1 MNGRTDARTVHDEAF
16 ELIPWLVNGRI
27 SRSEQESV
35 ERHLLQCDACRLEV
49 EEQRRLRQ
57 AIRRDISK
65 VEYAPQASLQKLLAR
80 IDASERGLD
89 VDDEQLVHE
98 AAPKPA
104 PVESPRPVVIDSAA
118 QPVAR
123 SQVIVRDSLRAEAQ
137 LTPAQVRR
145 PLEQYLGRYSAD
157 RVLVRRISRAVLR
170 ESRRQQ
176 VPPSLIA
183 AVLVTEN
190 TTLTP
195 AAESS
200 VGAQGLMQ
208 VMPMHA
214 GARLCNSADL
224 VDVDSN
230 ICHGTLILA
239 RNLRATS
246 SPAAALLRYNGCV
259 KGTNTP
265 DCHRYPAKVLARA
278 SQVRH
283 EILLAT
289 QVLPPA
295 AIDSL
300 RPVALAGS

>member
-1 MNGRTDARTVHDEAF
+1 VQIVTLKEGRPMHTIVATTAAAG
-16 ELIPWLVNGRI
+16 LAG
-27 SRSEQESV
+27 
-35 ERHLLQCDACRLEV
+35 
-49 EEQRRLRQ
+49 
-57 AIRRDISK
+57 AIIVSG
-65 VEYAPQASLQKLLAR
+65 P
-80 IDASERGLD
+80 G
-89 VDDEQLVHE
+89 
-98 AAPKPA
+98 KPA
-104 PVESPRPVVIDSAA
+104 PVDSPRAAVVATAA
-118 QPVAR
+118 EVVAVNTITV
-123 SQVIVRDSLRAEAQ
+123 SDSLRAEAK

-145 PLEQYLGRYSAD
+145 PLEQYLARYSAD

-170 ESRRQQ
+170 ESKRQQ

-190 TTLTP
+190 TTLKP

-259 KGTNTP
+259 RGTNTP

-278 SQVRH
+278 SQVRR
-283 EILLAT
+283 EILLAS
-289 QVLPPA
+289 QVVPPA
-295 AIDSL
+295 ALDSL
-300 RPVALAGS
+300 RTVAIAGS

>member
-1 MNGRTDARTVHDEAF
+1 MH
-16 ELIPWLVNGRI
+16 
-27 SRSEQESV
+27 
-35 ERHLLQCDACRLEV
+35 
-49 EEQRRLRQ
+49 
-57 AIRRDISK
+57 
-65 VEYAPQASLQKLLAR
+65 
-80 IDASERGLD
+80 
-89 VDDEQLVHE
+89 
-98 AAPKPA
+98 
-104 PVESPRPVVIDSAA
+104 
-118 QPVAR
+118 
-123 SQVIVRDSLRAEAQ
+123 VIVATTAAAGLAGVMLASVPASSATEDSVRPDVVPGATATMIAPRAPSASDSMQAEAQ
-137 LTPAQVRR
+137 LTAAQVRR
-145 PLEQYLGRYSAD
+145 PLEHYLGRYSAD

-214 GARLCNSADL
+214 GASLCNSSDL

-239 RNLRATS
+239 RNLRATR

-259 KGTNTP
+259 RGTNTP
-265 DCHRYPAKVLARA
+265 DCHRYPSKVLARA
-278 SQVRH
+278 SQVRR
-283 EILLAT
+283 EILLAS

-295 AIDSL
+295 SIDSL

>member
-1 MNGRTDARTVHDEAF
+1 MH
-16 ELIPWLVNGRI
+16 
-27 SRSEQESV
+27 
-35 ERHLLQCDACRLEV
+35 
-49 EEQRRLRQ
+49 
-57 AIRRDISK
+57 AIVTTAMVSW
-65 VEYAPQASLQKLLAR
+65 VLGMMVGSSSSPSAP
-80 IDASERGLD
+80 
-89 VDDEQLVHE
+89 
-98 AAPKPA
+98 AA
-104 PVESPRPVVIDSAA
+104 
-118 QPVAR
+118 
-123 SQVIVRDSLRAEAQ
+123 VIVAPRVHVATASDSLRAESALQATLLRPQ
-137 LTPAQVRR
+137 LEVYFSRFS
-145 PLEQYLGRYSAD
+145 GD
-157 RVLVRRISRAVLR
+157 RALVRRISRAVAR
-170 ESRRQQ
+170 EAQRQQ
-176 VPPSLIA
+176 VPASLIA

-190 TTLTP
+190 TTLKP
-195 AAESS
+195 EARSS
-200 VGAQGLMQ
+200 VGALGLMQ

-224 VDVDSN
+224 VDVESN